1 MSAGSVPTTSAWRGR
16 LPWLAMAAVL
26 AIALAVGAQG
36 RAGPVTEA
44 QRVRHI
50 ASEIRCPTCR
60 NQSAAES
67 DAAAA
72 KAVRDEIDRRVR
84 AGQSD
89 GEIVAFMVSRYGSD
103 ILLTPESSGIAS
115 LVWALPVVAV
125 VVAVAALAVAFRRWR
140 ARPGV
145 EVSAEDRVLVERAL
159 HTEASQP

>member
-1 MSAGSVPTTSAWRGR
+1 MKGR
-16 LPWLAMAAVL
+16 LPWLLMALVL
-26 AIALAVGAQG
+26 AVALAIGAQG
-36 RAGPVTEA
+36 HSGPRTEA
-44 QRVRHI
+44 QRVKHI

-72 KAVRDEIDRRVR
+72 KAVRDEITRRVR
-84 AGQSD
+84 AGESD

-103 ILLTPESSGIAS
+103 ILLKPEGSGVAS

-125 VVAVAALAVAFRRWR
+125 VVALAGLAVAFRRWR

-145 EVSAEDRVLVERAL
+145 EVSAADRALVEREL
-159 HTEASQP
+159 EQEDSSL

>member
-1 MSAGSVPTTSAWRGR
+1 VKGR
-16 LPWLAMAAVL
+16 LPWLVMAVVL
-26 AIALAVGAQG
+26 AVALVIGAQG
-36 RAGPVTEA
+36 RSGPMTEA
-44 QRVRHI
+44 QRVKHI

-72 KAVRDEIDRRVR
+72 KAVRDEIDRRVK
-84 AGQSD
+84 AGQTD

-103 ILLTPESSGIAS
+103 ILLKPEASGVAS

-125 VVAVAALAVAFRRWR
+125 VVALAALAVAFRRWR

-145 EVSAEDRVLVERAL
+145 EVSAEDRALVEREL
-159 HTEASQP
+159 QRESL

>member
-1 MSAGSVPTTSAWRGR
+1 MKSRWT
-16 LPWLAMAAVL
+16 WLALGVVLVVAL
-26 AIALAVGAQG
+26 AIGAQG
-36 RAGPVTEA
+36 RSGPMTQS

-72 KAVRDEIDRRVR
+72 KAVRDEIDRRVK

-103 ILLTPESSGIAS
+103 ILLKPEGSGVAS
-115 LVWALPVVAV
+115 LVWVLPVVAV
-125 VVAVAALAVAFRRWR
+125 VVALGALAFAFVRWR
-140 ARPGV
+140 TRPGV
-145 EVSAEDRVLVERAL
+145 AVSDEDRALVERELEKA
-159 HTEASQP
+159 

>member
-1 MSAGSVPTTSAWRGR
+1 VSSSAVWRGR
-16 LPWLAMAAVL
+16 LPWLLMAAVL
-26 AIALAVGAQG
+26 VVALVIGAQG
-36 RAGPVTEA
+36 RSGPMTEA
-44 QRVRHI
+44 QRVKHI

-103 ILLTPESSGIAS
+103 ILLKPPSSGVAS

-125 VVAVAALAVAFRRWR
+125 VVALAGLAVAFRRWR
-140 ARPGV
+140 ARPNV
-145 EVSAEDRVLVERAL
+145 EVSAEDRALVERELERERA
-159 HTEASQP
+159 

>member
-1 MSAGSVPTTSAWRGR
+1 VKGR
-16 LPWLAMAAVL
+16 LPWLVIVLVL
-26 AIALAVGAQG
+26 AVALAIGAQG
-36 RAGPVTEA
+36 RSGPMTQA
-44 QRVRHI
+44 QRVKHI

-89 GEIVAFMVSRYGSD
+89 GQVVAFLVSRYGSD
-103 ILLTPESSGIAS
+103 ILLKPEASGVAS
-115 LVWALPVVAV
+115 LVWVLPVVAV
-125 VVAVAALAVAFRRWR
+125 VVAVAALAIAFRRWR

-145 EVSAEDRVLVERAL
+145 EVSAEDRVLVEQEL
-159 HTEASQP
+159 DKIP

>member
-1 MSAGSVPTTSAWRGR
+1 MKSRWT
-16 LPWLAMAAVL
+16 WLALGVVL
-26 AIALAVGAQG
+26 AVALVIGAQG
-36 RAGPVTEA
+36 RSGPMTEA

-60 NQSAAES
+60 NQSAAQS

-72 KAVRDEIDRRVR
+72 KAVRDEIDRRVK

-103 ILLTPESSGIAS
+103 ILLKPEGSGVAS
-115 LVWALPVVAV
+115 LVWVLPVVAV
-125 VVAVAALAVAFRRWR
+125 VVALGALAFAFVRWR

-145 EVSAEDRVLVERAL
+145 AVSEDDRALVEREL
-159 HTEASQP
+159 EREGV

>member
-1 MSAGSVPTTSAWRGR
+1 MKGR
-16 LPWLAMAAVL
+16 LPWLVL
-26 AIALAVGAQG
+26 ALVLAVALAIGAQG
-36 RAGPVTEA
+36 RSGPRTQA
-44 QRVRHI
+44 QRVKHI

-84 AGQSD
+84 AGESD

-103 ILLTPESSGIAS
+103 ILLKPGSSGVAS

-125 VVAVAALAVAFRRWR
+125 VVALAGLAVAFGRWR

-145 EVSAEDRVLVERAL
+145 SVSAEDRVLVEREL
-159 HTEASQP
+159 EKSS

>member
-1 MSAGSVPTTSAWRGR
+1 MKGR
-16 LPWLAMAAVL
+16 LPWLVIVLVL
-26 AIALAVGAQG
+26 AVALAIGAQG
-36 RAGPVTEA
+36 RSGPMTQA
-44 QRVRHI
+44 QRVKHI

-89 GEIVAFMVSRYGSD
+89 GQVVAFLVSRYGSD
-103 ILLTPESSGIAS
+103 ILLKPEASGVAS
-115 LVWALPVVAV
+115 LVWVLPVVAV
-125 VVAVAALAVAFRRWR
+125 VVAVAALAIAFRRWR

-145 EVSAEDRVLVERAL
+145 EVSAEDRVLVEQEL
-159 HTEASQP
+159 DKIP

>member
-1 MSAGSVPTTSAWRGR
+1 MKSRWAWLG
-16 LPWLAMAAVL
+16 LGLVL
-26 AIALAVGAQG
+26 AVALVIGAQG
-36 RAGPVTEA
+36 RSGPMTQA
-44 QRVRHI
+44 QRVHHI

-72 KAVRDEIDRRVR
+72 KAVRDEIDRRVK

-103 ILLTPESSGIAS
+103 ILLKPEGSGVAS
-115 LVWALPVVAV
+115 LVWILPVVGV
-125 VVAVAALAVAFRRWR
+125 VVAVGALAFAFARWR

-145 EVSAEDRVLVERAL
+145 SVSEEDRALVERELEKA
-159 HTEASQP
+159 

>member
-1 MSAGSVPTTSAWRGR
+1 MRSRWV
-16 LPWLAMAAVL
+16 WLAMALVL
-26 AIALAVGAQG
+26 AVALAIGAQG
-36 RAGPVTEA
+36 RSGPRTEA
-44 QRVRHI
+44 QRVKHI

-72 KAVRDEIDRRVR
+72 KAVRDEITRRVR

-89 GEIVAFMVSRYGSD
+89 GEIVEFMVSRYGSD
-103 ILLTPESSGIAS
+103 ILLKPEGSGVAS

-125 VVAVAALAVAFRRWR
+125 VVALGGLAGAFRRWK

-145 EVSAEDRVLVERAL
+145 TVSDEDRALVEREL
-159 HTEASQP
+159 ELEREGV

>member
-1 MSAGSVPTTSAWRGR
+1 MKGR
-16 LPWLAMAAVL
+16 LPWLVMAVVL
-26 AIALAVGAQG
+26 AVALAIGAQG
-36 RAGPVTEA
+36 RSGPMTQA
-44 QRVRHI
+44 QRVKHI

-103 ILLTPESSGIAS
+103 ILLKPEASGVAS

-125 VVAVAALAVAFRRWR
+125 GVALAALAVAFRRWR

-145 EVSAEDRVLVERAL
+145 DVSAEDRALVEREL
-159 HTEASQP
+159 QRESI

>member
-1 MSAGSVPTTSAWRGR
+1 VKSRWT
-16 LPWLAMAAVL
+16 WLALGVVL
-26 AIALAVGAQG
+26 AVALVIGAQG
-36 RAGPVTEA
+36 RSGPMTEA

-60 NQSAAES
+60 NQSAAQS

-72 KAVRDEIDRRVR
+72 KAVRDEIDRRVK

-103 ILLTPESSGIAS
+103 ILLKPEGSGVAS
-115 LVWALPVVAV
+115 LVWVLPVVAV
-125 VVAVAALAVAFRRWR
+125 VVALGALAFAFVRWR

-145 EVSAEDRVLVERAL
+145 AVSEDDRALVEREL
-159 HTEASQP
+159 EREGV

>member
-1 MSAGSVPTTSAWRGR
+1 MTWRTR
-16 LPWLAMAAVL
+16 LPWILMAVVL
-26 AIALAVGAQG
+26 AVALAVGAHG
-36 RAGPVTEA
+36 RSGPMTES
-44 QRVRHI
+44 QRVKHI

-72 KAVRDEIDRRVR
+72 KAVRDEIARRVH

-103 ILLTPESSGIAS
+103 ILLKPEGSGVAS
-115 LVWALPVVAV
+115 LVWVLPVVAI
-125 VVAVAALAVAFRRWR
+125 VVALAGLGVAFWRWR

-145 EVSAEDRVLVERAL
+145 QVSPEDRALVEREL
-159 HTEASQP
+159 ERSP